1 MKPTLKYIALLIGC
15 IVACLFFLSW
25 AMQTV
30 WLASFPGRD
39 TPSAALH
46 FYLQLG
52 AAVAFAVVAACV
64 AWIWLRSG
72 KQKETPT
79 SIAPRTVPTSATDSF
94 LTSLLK
100 RLLLLR

>member
-1 MKPTLKYIALLIGC
+1 MHNEWDESAAHWISKTMKPNLKFIALLIGC

-52 AAVAFAVVAACV
+52 AGIAFAVAAV
-64 AWIWLRSG
+64 
-72 KQKETPT
+72 
-79 SIAPRTVPTSATDSF
+79 
-94 LTSLLK
+94 
-100 RLLLLR
+100 